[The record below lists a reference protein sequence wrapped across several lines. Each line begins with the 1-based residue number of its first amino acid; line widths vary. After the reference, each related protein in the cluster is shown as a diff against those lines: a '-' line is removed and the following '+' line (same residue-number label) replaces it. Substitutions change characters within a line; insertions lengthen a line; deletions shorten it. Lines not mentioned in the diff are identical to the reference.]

1 MAVGMESNK
10 AKIARRVVEV
20 LDYFDDTHPQATV
33 MDIVRRYNRP
43 QSSTSELLS
52 SLVELG
58 LLYKDPYSRS
68 YTLTPRSAMLG
79 AIAQPDLIRNGSLV
93 SLIDRLVA
101 QTGLSAAIYG
111 MVSMNAQIFM
121 HKTGNQP
128 IVTSNPKG
136 ISSGLQDQLANSS
149 AGRLLL
155 STVSQ
160 PRRDG
165 LIRRLNAEASEDRKF
180 STVEMAQQMESC
192 RNTRMAHGA
201 AGFGTQVESC
211 CMLLP
216 GHLDSQPLV
225 VGLMYKADGQADPAV
240 LLDCLRD
247 AVERLSRP
255 AENSVE
261 PVQLR
266 SSFAA

>member
-93 SLIDRLVA
+93 CLIDRLVA
-101 QTGLSAAIYG
+101 QTGLSAIIYG
-111 MVSMNAQIFM
+111 MVGLNAQIFM

-128 IVTSNPKG
+128 IATSNPKG
-136 ISSGLQDQLANSS
+136 ISSGLQDQLANSA

-155 STVSQ
+155 STVLQ

-165 LIRRLNAEASEDRKF
+165 LIRRLNAEATENQKF
-180 STVEMAQQMESC
+180 STVEMGQQMEAC
-192 RNTRMAHGA
+192 RNTRTSYGT
-201 AGFGTQVESC
+201 AGFGTSADSC

-216 GHLDSQPLV
+216 GHLDAQPLV
-225 VGLMYKADGQADPAV
+225 VGLIYEAGVLADHNV
-240 LLDCLRD
+240 LIDCLRD
-247 AVERLSRP
+247 AVERMSSHVDN
-255 AENSVE
+255 AIE
-261 PVQLR
+261 PIQLR
-266 SSFAA
+266 SSVAA